1 MGKNEVVARNGTE
14 SLQLI
19 KSPECRKRTL
29 RTGDAPENRHGVGG
43 FDYEDGRP
51 YNQKDSLE
59 HDLTH

>member
-29 RTGDAPENRHGVGG
+29 RTGENN
-43 FDYEDGRP
+43 F
-51 YNQKDSLE
+51 
-59 HDLTH
+59 

>member
-29 RTGDAPENRHGVGG
+29 RTGD
-43 FDYEDGRP
+43 
-51 YNQKDSLE
+51 
-59 HDLTH
+59 DLYFSGMRWSKEYKLRKTVQAGIGYKTRA